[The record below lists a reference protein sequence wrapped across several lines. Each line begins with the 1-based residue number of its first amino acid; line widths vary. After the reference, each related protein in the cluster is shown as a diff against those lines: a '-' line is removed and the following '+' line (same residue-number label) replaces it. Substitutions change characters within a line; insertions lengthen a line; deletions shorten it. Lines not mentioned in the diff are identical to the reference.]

1 MQRTTCADRK
11 RWSRLEQSGGEERVI
26 RLTRINRTSLAVNG
40 DLIKFVESAPD
51 TVITLITG
59 EKVVVTESVDE
70 IIDLIVRFRRTILTG
85 LECPALALHQGTN
98 ANAVKFHAKSEGHHE
113 LGRGQ

>member
-1 MQRTTCADRK
+1 
-11 RWSRLEQSGGEERVI
+11 LI

-59 EKVVVTESVDE
+59 EKVVVTESLE
-70 IIDLIVRFRRTILTG
+70 QIIHLIVQFRRAILTG
-85 LECPALALHQGTN
+85 MECPALALHTGTTSS
-98 ANAVKFHAKSEGHHE
+98 VSSLHARPEGRSEPGRE
-113 LGRGQ
+113 L